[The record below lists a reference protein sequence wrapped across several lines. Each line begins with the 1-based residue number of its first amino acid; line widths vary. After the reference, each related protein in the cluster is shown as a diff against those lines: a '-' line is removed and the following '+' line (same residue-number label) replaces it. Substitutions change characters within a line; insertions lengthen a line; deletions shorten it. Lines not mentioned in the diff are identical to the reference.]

1 MNYIGLFLFFSF
13 ATIFLMK
20 LVAYLCA
27 KAENVNIDEK
37 FFYTSPILCPKT
49 YQKDAKK
56 LIRSEITFELLF
68 STFALIIIHNYYQ
81 ILINQFEF
89 VWSFKE
95 FFLIFYVYIFTM
107 FMSNTFRTISLAF
120 NTNPTA
126 MHKKP
131 YLSKHLNEFWT
142 RRWNVWVR
150 NWLHYL
156 GKKLFPKNVTM
167 RQFSI
172 FFISGLFH
180 ESMFNVPY
188 YVHTGEL
195 IFGTMM
201 GYFMIQ
207 FIAMKIDFLV
217 LKKYAPQMRYPFMW
231 IAIILPAPLFINKAF
246 LLFFGFDS

>member
-13 ATIFLMK
+13 STMFLMK

-27 KAENVNIDEK
+27 KSEKVNIDEK

-49 YQKDAKK
+49 YKKDAKLLVK
-56 LIRSEITFELLF
+56 NEIAFELLF
-68 STFALIIIHNYYQ
+68 STFSLIIIHNYYQ
-81 ILINQFEF
+81 ILINEFEV
-89 VWSFKE
+89 VWKFKE

-107 FMSNTFRTISLAF
+107 FMSNTFRAISLLF
-120 NTNPTA
+120 KTNPTP
-126 MHKKP
+126 MHNKP
-131 YLSKHLNEFWT
+131 YLSKNINEFWT

-156 GKKLFPKNVTM
+156 GKRVAPNSVLM

-180 ESMFNVPY
+180 ESMFAIPY

-195 IFGTMM
+195 IFGSMM
-201 GYFMIQ
+201 AYFVIQ
-207 FIAMKIDFLV
+207 FIALKIDFLY
-217 LKKYAPQMRYPFMW
+217 LKKFSSNLRYAFMW
-231 IAIILPAPLFINKAF
+231 LAIILPAPLFINKAF
-246 LLFFGFDS
+246 LLFFGFN